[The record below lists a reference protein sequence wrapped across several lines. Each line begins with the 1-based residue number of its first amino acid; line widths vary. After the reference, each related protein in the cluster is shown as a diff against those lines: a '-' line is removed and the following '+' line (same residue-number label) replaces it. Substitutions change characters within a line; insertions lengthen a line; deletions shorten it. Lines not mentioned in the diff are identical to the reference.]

1 MCAHL
6 NIFPKGTL
14 TAKRPGFKC
23 EHLKQRY
30 SSLGSLPHVGSPEV
44 QKKVA

>member
-1 MCAHL
+1 MILKMCEHL

-23 EHLKQRY
+23 EHVSFETVLFK
-30 SSLGSLPHVGSPEV
+30 LGVTAPCGVT
-44 QKKVA
+44 